1 MSAAP
6 DAGQQPTGS
15 EPEPPTVVWPPVRAR
30 HDGRGLAGEPPAAVS
45 AETLLPGDGPSA
57 PDVHDAGGEA
67 APAEATAQAGFAEPP
82 AFVPTPSPAG
92 EAPGAGGGFSGSS
105 AGLLERRPEL
115 GLAAGFAGGFLLA
128 TILRRLGR

>member
-1 MSAAP
+1 M
-6 DAGQQPTGS
+6 
-15 EPEPPTVVWPPVRAR
+15 
-30 HDGRGLAGEPPAAVS
+30 S

-57 PDVHDAGGEA
+57 PDDVHEAGGEA

-82 AFVPTPSPAG
+82 AFVPTPPPAG

-105 AGLLERRPEL
+105 AGLLDRRPEL